1 MNKNI
6 FFFFF
11 GGGGGGGGGQME
23 WKKNNCINLNNNCLL
38 CKLVDT
44 VNWVLNLDYL
54 SFRAF
59 IFYHKLILRLLNM
72 L

>member
-1 MNKNI
+1 
-6 FFFFF
+6 
-11 GGGGGGGGGQME
+11 ME
-23 WKKNNCINLNNNCLL
+23 WKKNNCINFNNNCLL

-72 L
+72 V